1 MRTQINHNLKRLLS
15 ICIVL
20 ALLLSTIGS
29 HGTIVYAAETSFET
43 ATFSLNSNTVN
54 DESVDLYVKDSVH
67 YILIEDLCKL
77 VRCSW
82 TQKDDV
88 IWVTQG
94 FWSSTFNVKDQVFDD
109 GYQTV
114 DITVLEVAPNKYA
127 IPALMFL
134 NYFKAAAFIENDTL
148 YCEMPEFT
156 AWEALNV
163 DYANTLVDIY
173 ELYGGEGNVILSLT
187 LDIIMDFIMGDMS
200 TSEDYLS
207 DAFLTALK
215 VDLYDYDSVQKYKET
230 SQGKLYS
237 FLHSDKGEEF
247 VEAVDDVLSV
257 SAEPTQ
263 WYIQYYYNAIEKSFV
278 SLAYDAFEAGQHTD
292 VTHYGEKFYEAF
304 TEKNKTSETA
314 EKYFDNADYV
324 MLFVSAAV
332 DTAQQ
337 MKYTKA
343 TDNLIYNV
351 MGQDNLNYLGITPS
365 EDNGWFTVANRYKN
379 VLGVAATQLEA
390 EAMQLFTDKLCWET
404 LIGTGVS
411 SAAGISGGAW
421 TFSLNFARLF
431 VEKFP
436 LTSSSV
442 ETFKADRRAL
452 YLSELQQNVY
462 WVALNTLQDMQG
474 QWDNPEIYAKYI
486 QALQLYCRTSIAMY
500 ENLITMVD
508 EFGQNSDYW
517 TGLFQDRIDM
527 LAVSL
532 YQLTTLQDDGVNM
545 CLPLELKSF
554 SSKATDPSN
563 LVTDA
568 YTDAI
573 VDGEWIYCY
582 HIPQVNLSDNRG
594 DAFNAK
600 IYDHFNNLLTN
611 DVYQSMEEYDYPYL
625 SEIVYTWGQKDNLVS
640 VVVQADQTMYS
651 WTDFY
656 VYTISVE
663 TGEEISYIE
672 LLAAYDLSEADFYNL
687 VKETLTEYW
696 DSRKSDMISFV
707 GEDYYNTLV
716 ERTLAEENVK
726 DAIPYINSNGELCF
740 VAYIYSAAGADKYL
754 HLLNTAGTADEGWVE
769 CTLDHFA
776 EETETDTSD
785 YLDSL
790 CTKIGLTPDAA
801 KSIVDIYVPFCKNL
815 SGTYTSSDGGVAEQR
830 SCLVVDF
837 APDIPNLV
845 VHYWVPNAYSP
856 GQFCEVWII
865 YGIENGKVVELYCD
879 ENYAPTRRE
888 INMVYDEN
896 YRFALRE
903 EQTGGYY
910 ELIIHYPENVTDV
923 LIYESYSYIQ
933 MPDDGHTLRVWKITG
948 DYIDIS
954 Y

>member
-29 HGTIVYAAETSFET
+29 HGTIVYASETSFET
-43 ATFSLNSNTVN
+43 AMLALNSNTV
-54 DESVDLYVKDSVH
+54 DDGSVELYVMDSVH
-67 YILIEDLCKL
+67 YILIEDLCEL

-82 TQKDDV
+82 TEKNDV

-94 FWSSTFNVKDQVFDD
+94 FWSATFNVKDKVFND

-114 DITVLEVAPNKYA
+114 EITILEVAPNKYA
-127 IPALMFL
+127 VPALMFL

-173 ELYGGEGNVILSLT
+173 ELYGGEGNVTFSLT

-200 TSEDYLS
+200 TSEDYVS

-230 SQGKLYS
+230 SQERLYS

-278 SLAYDAFEAGQHTD
+278 NLAYDAFEAGHHTD

-304 TEKNKTSETA
+304 TEKNNTSETA

-337 MKYTKA
+337 MKYTNA

-351 MGQDNLNYLGITPS
+351 MGQDNLNYLGISPS

-442 ETFKADRRAL
+442 EAFKADRRAL

-462 WVALNTLQDMQG
+462 WVAMNTLQDMQG
-474 QWDNPEIYAKYI
+474 QWDNPKIYTKYI

-508 EFGQNSDYW
+508 EFGQNRDYW
-517 TGLFQDRIDM
+517 TNLFQGRIDM

-532 YQLTTLQDDGVNM
+532 YQLTTLQDDGVNN
-545 CLPLELKSF
+545 CLPLELSSF
-554 SSKATDPSN
+554 CCK
-563 LVTDA
+563 VTDTA
-568 YTDAI
+568 EKRLMRVDQTDADGNVSTTTFTYNDKGLLISTTHTSEYDTSTYTYVYDEADRLIEIWSSFWGDYGPQIKYHYDANGYLVEISGIGEGGGVGGVYENDDLGRPVRYTTGGDFYSSVTEFTYSNDGRTISTVESSTDYYGDVSVEYVTYTYTYDAEGRMLSESRAGSDYSYLHVYSYDYKPFVAQAEEGMLPYHYSINDINGHEIWSLQIGIPETVETDGDGYIARI
-573 VDGEWIYCY
+573 VYIDNNPTVINGKTYRNDATYEFFYDDKAYDEQMQSQEPDTPQNSTNGIKITEEEAYQIACDYWNYSEGDVSSETGFEMYVVPEYGEALKEDSKTGKYYYCY
-582 HIPQVNLSDNRG
+582 LLRWLVVDENGNSWMSTCDIVHI
-594 DAFNAK
+594 DA
-600 IYDHFNNLLTN
+600 
-611 DVYQSMEEYDYPYL
+611 
-625 SEIVYTWGQKDNLVS
+625 
-640 VVVQADQTMYS
+640 
-651 WTDFY
+651 
-656 VYTISVE
+656 E
-663 TGEEISYIE
+663 TGE
-672 LLAAYDLSEADFYNL
+672 
-687 VKETLTEYW
+687 
-696 DSRKSDMISFV
+696 
-707 GEDYYNTLV
+707 
-716 ERTLAEENVK
+716 
-726 DAIPYINSNGELCF
+726 
-740 VAYIYSAAGADKYL
+740 
-754 HLLNTAGTADEGWVE
+754 
-769 CTLDHFA
+769 CTYF
-776 EETETDTSD
+776 S
-785 YLDSL
+785 
-790 CTKIGLTPDAA
+790 
-801 KSIVDIYVPFCKNL
+801 
-815 SGTYTSSDGGVAEQR
+815 
-830 SCLVVDF
+830 
-837 APDIPNLV
+837 
-845 VHYWVPNAYSP
+845 
-856 GQFCEVWII
+856 
-865 YGIENGKVVELYCD
+865 
-879 ENYAPTRRE
+879 
-888 INMVYDEN
+888 
-896 YRFALRE
+896 
-903 EQTGGYY
+903 
-910 ELIIHYPENVTDV
+910 
-923 LIYESYSYIQ
+923 
-933 MPDDGHTLRVWKITG
+933 
-948 DYIDIS
+948 
-954 Y
+954 